1 MLNAHRHHIQK
12 DQNENGNFKSEIKIT
27 TKMQTFVINLIN
39 TICKYMSC
47 KIDKL
52 ELQTFLKEICHKTEH
67 ELHSLVFE

>member
-1 MLNAHRHHIQK
+1 MLNAHCHHIQK

-27 TKMQTFVINLIN
+27 TKMCSFLTNMIN
-39 TICKYMSC
+39 CKYMSY
-47 KIDKL
+47 KIDRL